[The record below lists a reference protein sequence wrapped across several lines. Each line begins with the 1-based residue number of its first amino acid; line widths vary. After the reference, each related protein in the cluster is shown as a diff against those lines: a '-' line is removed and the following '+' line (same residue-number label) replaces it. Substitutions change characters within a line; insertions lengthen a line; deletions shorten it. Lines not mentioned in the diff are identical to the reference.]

1 MNASPNLVSRILQ
14 RKSHRADA
22 VDASWQTRAK
32 TCSPVNAALTR
43 FDCHPAFTEL
53 RMLTTAAERFGI
65 GSPFFKVHEGAGGSV
80 TQIGGK
86 EYLNFSHYNYL
97 GLNGHPEVN
106 KAAEAAIERYGTSG
120 PAAWWLASAR
130 CSGIWKRPWPRCTA
144 WTIAWFS
151 SAGMPPTSVS

>member
-106 KAAEAAIERYGTSG
+106 KAAEAAIERYGTSVG
-120 PAAWWLASAR
+120 ASRLVA
-130 CSGIWKRPWPRCTA
+130 GERPVQQIGRASCRER
-144 WTIAWFS
+144 
-151 SAGMPPTSVS
+151 V